1 MFTDIINLP
10 NETCFGCSA
19 CMEICP
25 KHCISMLPDDKGFL
39 RPQID
44 ISQCIGCKSCLR
56 ICQAEHPVERNSAPT
71 TVFAAQIKDKDAL
84 KNSSSGGIA
93 WLLSKTV
100 IQQGGVVYGACF
112 DDKMVVRHQR
122 IATNDDLNKLQG
134 SKYVQSDL
142 SEIYGPIKQD
152 LNAGLLVLFIG
163 TPCQVG
169 AIKKIFNFKSE
180 RLLTCDLVCHSVPSP
195 RLFADHIKII
205 EKSFGKKVVDYR
217 FRDKTIGWSYNL
229 HKIIYNDGTTSMHS
243 YWNQCYKRL
252 FFLGLMARESCYHC
266 PYSSIS
272 RVGDISLGDYWGIN
286 AISDK
291 FTEDIGVNVV
301 FLNSAKGTFS
311 WNQIQDQCF
320 YIETEL
326 KQALQKH
333 LVMPCEKTAQVDAF
347 WSYYTK
353 TSYKKACEKFAGCYL
368 YLTIRNR
375 IKDYLVKNRLKHV

>member
-1 MFTDIINLP
+1 MLTNKINLP

-25 KHCISMLPDDKGFL
+25 KHCISMIPDDKGFL

-71 TVFAAQIKDKDAL
+71 TVLAAQIKDKDAL

-93 WLLSKTV
+93 WLLSKTI

-112 DDKMVVRHQR
+112 DDEMVVRHRR

-142 SEIYGPIKQD
+142 SKIYGPIKQD
-152 LNAGLLVLFIG
+152 LKAGLLVLFIG

-169 AIKKIFNFKSE
+169 AIKKIFNLKSE
-180 RLLTCDLVCHSVPSP
+180 RLITCDLVCHSVPSP

-205 EKSFGKKVVDYR
+205 EKSVGKKVIDYR

-229 HKIIYNDGTTSMHS
+229 HKIIYNDGTVSRHS

-266 PYSSIS
+266 PYSSLS

-291 FTEDIGVNVV
+291 FTGDIGVNVV
-301 FLNSAKGTFS
+301 FLNSANGS
-311 WNQIQDQCF
+311 LLWNQIKNQCF

-326 KQALQKH
+326 KLALQKH
-333 LVMPCEKTAQVDAF
+333 LVMPCEKTARVDEF

-353 TSYKKACEKFAGCYL
+353 TSYKKACEKFAGRYL

-375 IKDYLVKNRLKHV
+375 IKDYLVKNRLKHA